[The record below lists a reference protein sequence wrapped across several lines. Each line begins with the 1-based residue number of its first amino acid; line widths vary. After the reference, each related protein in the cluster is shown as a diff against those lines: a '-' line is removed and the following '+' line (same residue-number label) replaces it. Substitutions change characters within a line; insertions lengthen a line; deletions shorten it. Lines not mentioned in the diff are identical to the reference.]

1 MYRYIFLNDME
12 GGNTVYIDTVVW
24 YEHIC
29 IAEVAVW
36 AAAVKVARLRSTI
49 CPKHDTSLY

>member
-1 MYRYIFLNDME
+1 ME
-12 GGNTVYIDTVVW
+12 WGNTVYIDTVVW
-24 YEHIC
+24 YEHIWK